1 MISRPAAAN
10 LTIDLPELKTGASA
24 KKVLENLLKRRESN
38 MSIDKIGDTNVY
50 ISGMYAMRRQQQ
62 LEEANITHVVSI
74 LRGKMDEQ
82 LFAPYKHLH
91 IEVDDEDDENLLEHF
106 ATTNEFIDNAVSS
119 GGSVLVHCAMGISRS
134 ATISAAY
141 LIFKKQIP
149 SEAAL
154 DIIRETRPVICP
166 NIGFREQLELYYAN
180 LDQAIKNLGDVPAY
194 QRFLY
199 RKEVE
204 ISRMADK
211 APTIT
216 YYTQDKVEGESVES
230 LKCKMCR
237 RTLALPQSFV
247 EHTPKPPVTAT
258 SRDIAGTSIP
268 GTSSPRGPCQHH
280 FIDPVV
286 WMRPELEK
294 GLMEGKLECPKCN
307 AKVGSYAWQGMKCN
321 CGRWVIPAI
330 SLARGRVDEVRPRPA
345 L

>member
-10 LTIDLPELKTGASA
+10 LTLDLPELKTGASA
-24 KKVLENLLKRRESN
+24 AKVLENLLKRRESN

-50 ISGMYAMRRQQQ
+50 ISGMYALRRPQQ

-74 LRGKMDEQ
+74 LRGKMDEN
-82 LFAPYKHLH
+82 LFTPYKHLH
-91 IEVDDEDDENLLEHF
+91 VEVDDDDDENLIEHF
-106 ATTNEFIDNAVSS
+106 ATTNEFIDTAVNS

-141 LIFKKQIP
+141 LIFKKQVP

-154 DIIRETRPVICP
+154 DIIRETRPIICP
-166 NIGFREQLELYYAN
+166 NIGFREQLELYYQN
-180 LDQAIKNLGDVPAY
+180 LAQAISNLGDVPAY

-216 YYTQDKVEGESVES
+216 YWGGDEATEGGSIES

-237 RTLALPQSFV
+237 RTLALPESFV
-247 EHTPKPPVTAT
+247 DHQAKSPPITAT
-258 SRDIAGTSIP
+258 ARDIAAA
-268 GTSSPRGPCQHH
+268 GPSKGSCQHH
-280 FIDPVV
+280 FVDPVV

-307 AKVGSYAWQGMKCN
+307 AKVGSYAWHGMKCT
-321 CGRWVIPAI
+321 CGLWVVPAI

>member
-10 LTIDLPELKTGASA
+10 LTLDLPDLKSGASA
-24 KKVLENLLKRRESN
+24 AKVLEKILQRRESN
-38 MSIDKIGDTNVY
+38 MSIDKIGDTDVY
-50 ISGMYAMRRQQQ
+50 ISGMYAMRRPQY

-74 LRGKMDEQ
+74 LRGKMDER

-91 IEVDDEDDENLLEHF
+91 VEVDDEDDENLLEHF
-106 ATTNEFIDNAVSS
+106 ATTNEFIDNAINS
-119 GGSVLVHCAMGISRS
+119 GGSVFVHCAMGISRS
-134 ATISAAY
+134 ATICAAY

-149 SEAAL
+149 TETAL
-154 DIIRETRPVICP
+154 DIIRETRPCICP
-166 NIGFREQLELYYAN
+166 NLGFREQLDLYYQN
-180 LDQAIKNLGDVPAY
+180 LAQAIENLNDVPAY

-216 YYTQDKVEGESVES
+216 YWGQDESPTPNAES

-237 RTLALPQSFV
+237 RTLALSQSFV
-247 EHTPKPPVTAT
+247 DHTPKPPVTAT
-258 SRDIAGTSIP
+258 SRDIAGTS
-268 GTSSPRGPCQHH
+268 GPKATCQHH

-307 AKVGSYAWQGMKCN
+307 AKVGSYAWHGIKCT
-321 CGRWVIPAI
+321 CGRWVVPAI
-330 SLARGRVDEVRPRPA
+330 SLARSRVDEVRPRPA